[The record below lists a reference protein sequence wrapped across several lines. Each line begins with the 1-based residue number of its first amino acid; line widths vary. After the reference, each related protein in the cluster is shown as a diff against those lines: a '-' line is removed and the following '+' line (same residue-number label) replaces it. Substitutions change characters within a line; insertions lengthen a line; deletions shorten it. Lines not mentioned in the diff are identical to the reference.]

1 MDALPHHN
9 VWFVPHAHA
18 WLAQVLIERGELDE
32 ASALLGNVEPLI
44 DVASDPFS
52 STPLLRARSML
63 AAARGDHAAALDD
76 ALELGRALA
85 GFGHVNPAASYP
97 PWRSL
102 AAIEHHALG
111 ETDAALALAREEVEL
126 ARAWGAPR
134 TLGRSLR
141 ILGLIEGPSEGTER
155 IREAVSLLEGSPARL
170 EHAYALTDLGASLRR
185 GNRRAEARDFL
196 RAGLELAQRLGATVL
211 ADRAHEELVAT
222 GARPR
227 RLVLSGVDSLTPSER
242 RIAAMAAEG
251 LSNREIAQALFVTL
265 RTVEMHLSNA
275 FRKLD
280 VSSRTQLPAALASSA
295 PDAVAA
301 TTA

>member
-1 MDALPHHN
+1 MA
-9 VWFVPHAHA
+9 
-18 WLAQVLIERGELDE
+18 
-32 ASALLGNVEPLI
+32 
-44 DVASDPFS
+44 
-52 STPLLRARSML
+52 RA
-63 AAARGDHAAALDD
+63 
-76 ALELGRALA
+76 
-85 GFGHVNPAASYP
+85 
-97 PWRSL
+97 
-102 AAIEHHALG
+102 
-111 ETDAALALAREEVEL
+111 EVEL

-141 ILGLIEGPSEGTER
+141 ILGLIEGSSEGTER
-155 IREAVSLLEGSPARL
+155 IREAVSLLKDSPAQL
-170 EHAYALTDLGASLRR
+170 EHAYALTDLGAALRR
-185 GNRRAEARDFL
+185 GNQRADARDFL

-227 RLVLSGVDSLTPSER
+227 RLVLGGVDSLTPSER

-265 RTVEMHLSNA
+265 RPVAMHLSNA

-280 VSSRTQLPAALASSA
+280 VSSRTQLPGALASSA
-295 PDAVAA
+295 AEAVPA

>member
-1 MDALPHHN
+1 
-9 VWFVPHAHA
+9 
-18 WLAQVLIERGELDE
+18 
-32 ASALLGNVEPLI
+32 LI

-63 AAARGDHAAALDD
+63 AAARGDHRAALDD

-85 GFGHVNPAASYP
+85 AFGHVNPAVSHP

-111 ETDAALALAREEVEL
+111 ETEAALAVAREDFEL
-126 ARAWGAPR
+126 ARTWAAPR

-141 ILGLIEGPSEGTER
+141 ILGLIEGSSEGTER

-185 GNRRAEARDFL
+185 GNRRAEAREVL
-196 RAGLELAQRLGATVL
+196 RAGLELALRLGATVL

-295 PDAVAA
+295 AEAVAA